1 MSNLAEWDWI
11 GLVVGVL
18 LAEGG
23 YRLLGLG
30 VGSVGGGVVGQR
42 GCCAGERLLGV
53 EFVRPRFLI
62 QCAMVSSA
70 CGDSIADIVIEIF
83 FFSLMNFS
91 DGYSA
96 DVLDAATLEDKSKSS
111 SPISISSLLDAV
123 ADDLKTLNK
132 NLKSVSTC

>member
-23 YRLLGLG
+23 FRLLGLG
-30 VGSVGGGVVGQR
+30 VGSMGGGVVGQR

-70 CGDSIADIVIEIF
+70 CEDSIADIVIEFVF
-83 FFSLMNFS
+83 FFFISWI
-91 DGYSA
+91 
-96 DVLDAATLEDKSKSS
+96 
-111 SPISISSLLDAV
+111 SPMGILQMF
-123 ADDLKTLNK
+123 
-132 NLKSVSTC
+132 